1 MKLTLP
7 FVIAVITIAVV
18 GGLTYFLLMMHSI
31 QKPKILRVGTSPDF
45 PPFEYIDEVSG
56 EVVGIDIDLIK
67 TIAKKLGYE
76 IEIVQIE
83 FAGLI
88 EALEKGHIDVAI
100 SGITITEERSNKV
113 DFSIPYWR
121 ADQAI
126 LITKTSSFRPQNLF
140 DLAGKIV
147 GVQSGTTAEILLDEL
162 KKNNVPI
169 EIKRYSSYSLA
180 VQDLV
185 NGRVDAVLVD
195 SPVANTLAMKYGVE
209 VACTVPTGEEYGI
222 AVRKGNTDL
231 LKKINNALEEIL
243 NSEEWQR
250 IISKYLG

>member
-1 MKLTLP
+1 MKLPLLV
-7 FVIAVITIAVV
+7 VIAIIAIVVIGGAV
-18 GGLTYFLLMMHSI
+18 YLLLIWPST
-31 QKPKILRVGTSPDF
+31 QRAKVLKIGTSPDF
-45 PPFEYIDEVSG
+45 PPFEYIDETTG

-67 TIAKKLGYE
+67 AIAKKLGYE

-100 SGITITEERSNKV
+100 SGITITEERSKKV
-113 DFSIPYWR
+113 DFSIPYWKS
-121 ADQAI
+121 DQAI
-126 LITKTSSFRPQNLF
+126 LVTKVSSFKPQNLT

-162 KKNNVPI
+162 KASNVVV

-195 SPVANTLAMKYGVE
+195 SPVASTLAKNYGVE
-209 VACTVPTGEEYGI
+209 VACIVPTGEEYGI
-222 AVRKGNTDL
+222 AVKKGNTEL
-231 LKKINNALEEIL
+231 LKQINRALEEIL